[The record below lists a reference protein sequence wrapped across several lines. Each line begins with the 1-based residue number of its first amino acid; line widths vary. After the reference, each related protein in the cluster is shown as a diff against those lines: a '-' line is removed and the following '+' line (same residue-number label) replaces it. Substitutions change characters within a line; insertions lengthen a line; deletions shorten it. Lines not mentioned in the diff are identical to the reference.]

1 MQKKLV
7 IKQRDARDCGVCSL
21 LSVIKFYGG
30 YVPIEK
36 LRMDTYTNNEGTSF
50 YHLIRASMKY
60 GFEATGMKLDFENL
74 TLGKIRLPII
84 VHLQLK
90 NNFLHFAVLYKI
102 TKNTVVLM
110 DPAKGMLK
118 MKKSEFLSIWTKRA
132 IIINPIQNIVSIPK
146 DKKLYTLFL
155 ELLPFER
162 NLIIKMIIT
171 SIAFT
176 VFAIITGFYFKVSLS
191 NIDNQSNLFIPVS
204 IIFALMILMKILL
217 KYIRN
222 HFEIF
227 LNKNLDIRIIPPFIK
242 HVFLLPLTIVKSR
255 QTGEIATR
263 VSDLNSIKN
272 LFSQIFV
279 SICLDLLLAGGAMF
293 VLFKVNT
300 NLFFILCL
308 IAVIYA
314 LSGWFFGP
322 LIYKRI
328 MANIESETEFN
339 SHLIENIDG
348 ILAIKNTN
356 KVDYVLKKLEK
367 NFVEYLKDS
376 FKLSNLLNIQNIIK
390 EFINEI
396 GLFLINAYGLY
407 LILNNRLSIVDLI
420 TFNTILVYLFDPIKA
435 MVDMIPGINHLK
447 ATLTKVSEFSNLKT
461 ENTEKGTENFIDGS
475 IKMENLSFSYNDY
488 DYLLKN
494 VSLEIKKGSNVFIK
508 GASGCGKSTICRLL
522 YRLMDNKEGKI
533 TVGGINIKDYKI
545 RTIRENITYLAQK
558 ENLFS
563 DTVRNNIVMGRPIST
578 DELQKIIEITRVNE
592 IIDTKPLRLE
602 TIMLDGGFNFSGG
615 EKQRIALVRAL
626 VKRSKILILD
636 EALSEVPEY
645 LERQII
651 KDIKREYKDKTIIYI
666 SHRSNEKLFDKV
678 INLENANA

>member
-1 MQKKLV
+1 
-7 IKQRDARDCGVCSL
+7 
-21 LSVIKFYGG
+21 
-30 YVPIEK
+30 
-36 LRMDTYTNNEGTSF
+36 
-50 YHLIRASMKY
+50 
-60 GFEATGMKLDFENL
+60 
-74 TLGKIRLPII
+74 
-84 VHLQLK
+84 
-90 NNFLHFAVLYKI
+90 
-102 TKNTVVLM
+102 M
-110 DPAKGMLK
+110 DPAKGIVK
-118 MKKSEFLSIWTKRA
+118 MKKSEFTAIWTNRA
-132 IIINPIQNIVSIPK
+132 IIINPIQKIITIPK
-146 DKKLYTLFL
+146 DKKLYNLFI
-155 ELLPFER
+155 ELLPFEK
-162 NLIIKMIIT
+162 NLILKMIIT

-191 NIDNQSNLFIPVS
+191 NIDNQSNLFFNVS
-204 IIFALMILMKILL
+204 IIFCLMILVKILL

-222 HFEIF
+222 HFEIY

-242 HVFLLPLTIVKSR
+242 HVFSLPLTIVKSR

-263 VSDLNSIKN
+263 VSDLNHIKN

-279 SICLDLLLAGGAMF
+279 SICLDLLLATGAMF
-293 VLFKVNT
+293 VLFQVNA
-300 NLFFILCL
+300 NLFFLLCL
-308 IAVIYA
+308 ITAVYA

-322 LIYKRI
+322 HVYKRI

-356 KVDYVLKKLEK
+356 KVDYVLKKLER
-367 NFVEYLKDS
+367 NFVGYLGDS

-407 LILNNRLSIVDLI
+407 MILAGRLSIVDLI

-447 ATLTKVSEFSNLKT
+447 ATLTKVSEFSNLEIEKM
-461 ENTEKGTENFIDGS
+461 EVGTEKFIDGS
-475 IKMENLSFSYNDY
+475 IKMENISFSYNDY
-488 DYLLKN
+488 DYLFKN

-533 TVGGINIKDYKI
+533 TVGGINIKDYKL

-563 DTVRNNIVMGRPIST
+563 DTVRNNIVLGRPVST
-578 DELQKIIEITRVNE
+578 DELQRIIEITRVNE

-615 EKQRIALVRAL
+615 EKQRIALARAL
-626 VKRSKILILD
+626 LKRSKILILD
-636 EALSEVPEY
+636 EALSEVPEE
-645 LERQII
+645 LEQAII
-651 KDIKREYKDKTIIYI
+651 KDIKKEYKDKTIIYV

-678 INLENANA
+678 LNLENANA